1 MLIQLNQ
8 LKPNPTNVRVVKA
21 DNLDKLIAS
30 IKSRDLLHNL
40 VVQKNGTGYNVI
52 DGNRRYEALCEIYG
66 KKSIQEVECKV
77 IEDNATEVGA
87 MANMLREGMHPLDE
101 ADAIN
106 SVVQDGTA
114 DYDTCAANWG
124 QTRKWVMQ
132 RVALAELSA
141 KVKEGFRNKEFNL
154 GIAQLFTNVDT
165 DTQDKMYDECKGSF
179 DYDHIKRLVSNVKLP
194 RNQVI
199 IPEKHKMFKDIEFTG
214 DLFSDRQYVAD
225 MDKFLALQ
233 QQYVDEK
240 AKYYNKKFKDCVV
253 VDTYPSDV
261 KGLLKN
267 LVQVHKHEA
276 DEMDPKDLN
285 VIIMYRPMLGDFWV
299 QKFKSKIEMSKKE
312 LDAIESGEIPELT
325 LADMSNPQRE
335 LTHNLYYN
343 YLRSEFWKA
352 GDGYTNGHVAL
363 AMICN
368 NIVRPSYFADNY
380 SEVSKYFVTYTDTP
394 FNKITGVDDDYFDN
408 LTEEIIKYCK
418 TNKCNSL
425 EYFINQKPA
434 DLHNVLYKGLVA
446 SMGESQAF
454 QSQKDHYHIPV
465 AKDWFKPSEEWL
477 NKYKITQLRLL
488 AHKVKCKLLPH
499 DNKKLV
505 IDKLISAFKDGAVF
519 DPIKFLDTVK

>member
-165 DTQDKMYDECKGSF
+165 DTQDKMYDECKGYF
-179 DYDHIKRLVSNVKLP
+179 DYDDIKRLVSNVKLP

-335 LTHNLYYN
+335 MTHEMYYN
-343 YLRSEFWKA
+343 YLRSEFSKTTQSDNW
-352 GDGYTNGHVAL
+352 VL
-363 AMICN
+363 AMLCN
-368 NIVRPSYFADNY
+368 NIVSFDFTDEQRDKYVSYSMTHF
-380 SEVSKYFVTYTDTP
+380 SKYE
-394 FNKITGVDDDYFDN
+394 GVNDDYFDN
-408 LTEEIIKYCK
+408 LRKEIAEYCK
-418 TNKCNSL
+418 TNKCNTIQYYL
-425 EYFINQKPA
+425 NKDHV
-434 DLHNVLYKGLVA
+434 DLTNILYQGIVS
-446 SMGESQAF
+446 SMDQGQAF
-454 QSQKDHYHIPV
+454 KSQKDLYNIFL
-465 AKDWFKPSEEWL
+465 AKDWFQPTEEWL
-477 NKYKITQLRLL
+477 NKYKIVQLRLL
-488 AHKVKCKLLPH
+488 AHKIKCKLLPN

-505 IDKLISAFKDGAVF
+505 MDKLLVAFKEGACF
-519 DPIKFLDTVK
+519 DPIKFLDEVK

>member
-66 KKSIQEVECKV
+66 KKSVQEVECKV

-165 DTQDKMYDECKGSF
+165 DTQDKMYDECKGYF
-179 DYDHIKRLVSNVKLP
+179 DYDDIKRLVSNVKLP

-225 MDKFLALQ
+225 MNKFLALQ

-335 LTHNLYYN
+335 MTNEMYYN
-343 YLRSEFWKA
+343 YLRSEFVKSDQSDLWV
-352 GDGYTNGHVAL
+352 Y
-363 AMICN
+363 AMLCN
-368 NIVRPSYFADNY
+368 NIISRDFTDDQSD
-380 SEVSKYFVTYTDTP
+380 KWVTYSST
-394 FNKITGVDDDYFDN
+394 FFSKKGGVNDDYFDN
-408 LTEEIIKYCK
+408 LRKEVAEYCK
-418 TNKCNSL
+418 TNKCNTIQYYLS
-425 EYFINQKPA
+425 KDHV
-434 DLHNVLYKGLVA
+434 DLTNILYQGIVA
-446 SMGESQAF
+446 SMDQSQTF
-454 QSQKDHYHIPV
+454 KSQKDLYNILP
-465 AKDWFKPSEEWL
+465 AKNWFQPSEEWL